1 MSNFHCN
8 YRHFFV
14 QCLSTLK
21 IFILKS
27 AAFIHDEEAV
37 MSEKSFAVASVSV
50 AIIWGT
56 FFYPPMPRAAKHAA
70 AVQNLAEPGA
80 EQSSQKSARPAG
92 PLVLL
97 SAASHTAAG
106 KATGNDCAIARIHG
120 AADCAPLHKL
130 ASD

>member
-8 YRHFFV
+8 CRNFFV

-27 AAFIHDEEAV
+27 AALIPDEEAV

-70 AVQNLAEPGA
+70 AVQTLAEPGA
-80 EQSSQKSARPAG
+80 DHSARKPARTAA

-97 SAASHTAAG
+97 SAASNSSAG

-120 AADCAPLHKL
+120 SANCVPLHKL